1 MRYVLQTAATA
12 LILAMPLAA
21 ARPAAAQTA
30 LMSQDG
36 SGASA
41 AAPVP
46 AVPSPYVG
54 SFSVQMG
61 QGKLIKLPQP
71 VANLFVADPDIATVQ
86 PASPTTMFVFGKK
99 NGETDIVGTD
109 QNGNRLAQFTVMVSP
124 STYPGDRVQGVS
136 QKSAPGNSV
145 TAETEAN
152 GVILRGNVDTAE
164 QAANLMDQAKASTS
178 LPVIN
183 QMNVNEPVQV
193 ELKVRIAQMS
203 RTVTRSLG
211 INWQNVGTDS
221 IQIGKF
227 MVTGSTASAASVV
240 SGATAGGVG
249 VVFPG
254 GTFEGVID
262 ALAADNLAHVLAEP
276 TLTTLSG
283 TQANFNVGGEFPV
296 PVASTNGATSVS
308 FKSFGVA
315 LSFIPTVFS
324 DGRIALQVAPSI
336 SEKDTSNS
344 AVIGTGSNESIT
356 VPSVTLTSA
365 ASTIILGSGQGMA
378 IAGLLTDI
386 TNDDTNGLPYLS
398 EVPLL
403 GALFRGDAFQRSQQ
417 EVVIT
422 VTPYIVNPV
431 DHPGGL
437 ASPDNGWSPPNDLQ
451 RILLLR
457 NNGTDTASTT
467 IPGDAG
473 FMVQ

>member
-12 LILAMPLAA
+12 IVLAISFAVPM
-21 ARPAAAQTA
+21 PAAAQTS

-41 AAPVP
+41 ATP
-46 AVPSPYVG
+46 AQTVPSPYVG
-54 SFSVQMG
+54 SFSVQEG

-71 VANLFVADPDIATVQ
+71 VANLFVADPDTATVQ

-99 NGETDIVGTD
+99 SGETDIVGTD
-109 QNGNRLAQFTVMVSP
+109 QNGNRLVQFTVMVNASG
-124 STYPGDRVQGVS
+124 YAAARLQS
-136 QKSAPGNSV
+136 QSQNAAPGNSV
-145 TAETEAN
+145 TAETEQN
-152 GVILRGNVDTAE
+152 GLILRGNVDTAA
-164 QAANLMDQAKASTS
+164 QAANLVDQAKATS
-178 LPVIN
+178 GLPVIN
-183 QMNVNEPVQV
+183 QMTVNEPVQV

-211 INWQNVGTDS
+211 INWSNVGTDG

-227 MVTGSTASAASVV
+227 LVTGSTASTAAVIG
-240 SGATAGGVG
+240 GATAGGVG
-249 VVFPG
+249 VTWPS

-276 TLTTLSG
+276 ALTTLSG
-283 TQANFNVGGEFPV
+283 TQADFNVGGQFPV
-296 PVASTNGATSVS
+296 PVAAQNGTTTIA
-308 FKSFGVA
+308 FKDYGVE

-324 DGRIALQVAPSI
+324 NGQIALQVSPSI
-336 SEKDTSNS
+336 SQKDASNT
-344 AVIGTGSNESIT
+344 AVVGTGANELLA

-365 ASTIILGSGQGMA
+365 TSTVILGSGQGMA
-378 IAGLLTDI
+378 IAGLLTDT
-386 TNDDTNGLPYLS
+386 TNDDTTGLPGLS
-398 EVPLL
+398 EVPLV
-403 GALFRGDAFQRSQQ
+403 GALFRGDAFQRAQQ

-431 DHPGGL
+431 NNPGSL
-437 ASPDNGWSPPNDLQ
+437 ASPDDGWSPPNDLQ

-457 NNGTDTASTT
+457 NNGTDSASTA

>member
-1 MRYVLQTAATA
+1 MRYFLHTAATA

-21 ARPAAAQTA
+21 PVTAAAQTS

-36 SGASA
+36 SGASVPA
-41 AAPVP
+41 SAP
-46 AVPSPYVG
+46 AVPSPYYG

-71 VANLFVADPDIATVQ
+71 VANLFVADPDTATVQ

-99 NGETDIVGTD
+99 TGETDIVGTD
-109 QNGNRLAQFTVMVSP
+109 QNGNRIAQFTVMVNASG
-124 STYPGDRVQGVS
+124 YAGDRLQGQS
-136 QKSAPGNSV
+136 QKTAPGNSV

-164 QAANLMDQAKASTS
+164 QASNLVDQAKAMSS

-183 QMNVNEPVQV
+183 QMTVNEPVQV
-193 ELKVRIAQMS
+193 QLKVRIAQMS

-211 INWQNVGTDS
+211 INWSSVGTDG

-227 MVTGSTASAASVV
+227 LVTGGTASAASVI
-240 SGATAGGVG
+240 SGATPGSIGVT
-249 VVFPG
+249 FPG

-283 TQANFNVGGEFPV
+283 TEANFNVGGQFPV
-296 PVASTNGATSVS
+296 PVSGGNNSTTVS
-308 FKSFGVA
+308 FKNFGVS
-315 LSFIPTVFS
+315 LTFIPTVFS

-336 SEKDTSNS
+336 SEKDTANS
-344 AVIGTGSNESIT
+344 AVVGTGSNETIT

-365 ASTIILGSGQGMA
+365 SSTIILGSGQGMA

-398 EVPLL
+398 EVPLV
-403 GALFRGDAFQRSQQ
+403 GALFRGDAFQRAQQ

-431 DHPGGL
+431 DHPGSL
-437 ASPDNGWSPPNDLQ
+437 ASPDDGWSPPNDLQ

-457 NNGTDTASTT
+457 NNGTDTASTA